1 MAEHWEKYSYS
12 VDMES
17 ETTATKVLRLIGQN
31 KRVLELGSAVGSMTR
46 LMKENNDCTVVAMEL
61 DPSMAQMAEPYCER
75 MVVGNVESMDLD
87 AAFGED
93 RFDVIVAADILE
105 HLYDPWACL
114 RKIRKFLKPEGYLV
128 LSVPN
133 VAHNALLA
141 QLLRGRFPYQE
152 KGLLDRTHLRF
163 FTRHNL
169 EEMLL
174 SSGYLPCRWERNTVA
189 ENATEFGFE
198 WENTPPRL
206 RESLADNPDGQT
218 YQFIVQAYPSTETG
232 WVEKNRDDIRQEQMA
247 RQKVE
252 AELARVRSDLAEFQK
267 AFDETSKAFNEAR
280 LLLEQK
286 QKTVDEL
293 MEYHKAFQEAREMLE
308 SIQRSPF
315 AYAINRVRSAIGR
328 TLKRW
333 LAP

>member
-12 VDMES
+12 VDLES
-17 ETTATKVLRLIGQN
+17 ETTATRVLRLVGEH

-46 LMKENNDCTVVAMEL
+46 LMKEVNACSVVAMEL
-61 DPSMAQMAEPYCER
+61 DPEMAQMAEPYCER

-87 AAFGED
+87 LTFGDD

-128 LSVPN
+128 ISVPN

-141 QLLRGRFPYQE
+141 QLLSGRFPYQE

-163 FTRHNL
+163 FTRLNL
-169 EEMLL
+169 EDMLL
-174 SSGYLPCRWERNTVA
+174 SSGYLPARWERNTVA
-189 ENATEFGFE
+189 ESATEFGFE
-198 WENTPPRL
+198 WGKMPGQL
-206 RESLADNPDGQT
+206 RESLAGNPDGQT

-232 WVEKNRDDIRQEQMA
+232 WAEKNRADTRMEQIA

-252 AELARVRSDLAEFQK
+252 SELAQTRSDLAVFQK

-280 LLLEQK
+280 QLLEQK
-286 QKTVDEL
+286 QKALE
-293 MEYHKAFQEAREMLE
+293 EYQRALNEAREMLE
-308 SIQRSPF
+308 AARRKPLS
-315 AYAINRVRSAIGR
+315 YAIRQIGAR
-328 TLKRW
+328 
-333 LAP
+333 LARKIAHPESKQ

>member
-17 ETTATKVLRLIGQN
+17 ETTATKVLRLIGEN

-46 LMKENNDCTVVAMEL
+46 LMKENNGCTVVAMEL
-61 DPSMAQMAEPYCER
+61 DPAMARMAEPYCER

-114 RKIRKFLKPEGYLV
+114 RKIRKFLRPEGYLV
-128 LSVPN
+128 ISVPN

-141 QLLRGRFPYQE
+141 QLLSGRFPYQE

-163 FTRHNL
+163 FTRLNL
-169 EEMLL
+169 QDMLL
-174 SSGYLPCRWERNTVA
+174 SSGYLPARWERNTVA
-189 ENATEFGFE
+189 ESATEFGCD
-198 WENTPPRL
+198 WEKTPDRL
-206 RESLADNPDGQT
+206 RQSLADNPDGQT

-232 WVEKNRDDIRQEQMA
+232 WAAKTHEDLRREQVA
-247 RQKVE
+247 RQKLE
-252 AELARVRSDLAEFQK
+252 NELSQLKSDFAVYQK

-280 LLLEQK
+280 QLLEQR
-286 QKTVDEL
+286 QKTIDEQ
-293 MEYHKAFQEAREMLE
+293 MEHQKALQETRAILE
-308 SIQRSPF
+308 TIQRKPF
-315 AYAINRVRSAIGR
+315 AYAIKQFGAR
-328 TLKRW
+328 
-333 LAP
+333 LAKKIK